1 MRLGEVA
8 NAEAARY
15 GKPLE
20 GVRILAVEQMQAL
33 PWGTQ
38 LLGPPRCRGRQD
50 RASRSTASPAAARCP
65 PCSTRKDGGSGSTY
79 IRNNLNKKS
88 VGIDLK
94 KGRELILDLAGKFDI
109 FAENFKSGS
118 MDRMGLG
125 YKDLSARWP
134 RLIYVSVSG
143 FGNTAETP
151 YDGWP
156 AYAGVAEAMSGIYEF
171 SRHEGELPKISPVG
185 ALGDIGS
192 AITATVGMLAA
203 LRHRDKTGQGQ
214 YVDISMYDAMI
225 AFTDLIVQYHSMGM
239 APKHGGTPGLILT
252 SFLANDGYF
261 MVQVGRDHQFKL
273 FAEAIG
279 HPEWLA
285 DPTYAR
291 DNWLAILE
299 SHIRPA
305 VEAWAARQVQ
315 ARCVL
320 PARQDGHRLRT
331 GAQGRGRRQRRT
343 RQEPQHDRRDPR
355 TDGVEQPIMVPG
367 NPVKLSKMQEGPET
381 RMPWVG
387 EHTAEILA
395 AELGLDDDQLAKLR
409 ADGVIN

>member
-1 MRLGEVA
+1 MRLGETA
-8 NAEAARY
+8 NNDAAKY

-38 LLGPPRCRGRQD
+38 LLARLGAEVVKIEHPVDGESGRG
-50 RASRSTASPAAARCP
+50 SLPAMLDP
-65 PCSTRKDGGSGSTY
+65 MGRKVGSTY

-125 YKDLSARWP
+125 YQHISARWP
-134 RLIYVSVSG
+134 RVIYVSVSG

-203 LRHRDKTGQGQ
+203 LRHRDRTGQGQ

-225 AFTDLIVQYHSMGM
+225 AFTDLIVQYHSMGTP
-239 APKHGGTPGLILT
+239 AKHGATPGLILT
-252 SFLANDGYF
+252 SFMANDGFF
-261 MVQVGRDHQFKL
+261 MVQVGREHQFKP
-273 FAEAIG
+273 FATTVG
-279 HPEWLA
+279 HPEWVT

-291 DNWLAILE
+291 DNWLAILD

-305 VEAWAARQVQ
+305 VEEWA
-315 ARCVL
+315 
-320 PARQDGHRLRT
+320 
-331 GAQGRGRRQRRT
+331 
-343 RQEPQHDRRDPR
+343 RDKSKREVCFTLAKAGIACAPVHKPEDIINDEHVRNRNMIVEIPR
-355 TDGVEQPIMVPG
+355 TDGVDTPIMVPG
-367 NPVKLSKMQEGPET
+367 NPVKLSKMQEGPEF

-387 EHTAEILA
+387 EHTAEVLS
-395 AELGLDDDQLAKLR
+395 AELGLTEADLARLR

>member
-38 LLGPPRCRGRQD
+38 LLARLGAEVVKIEHPVDGESGRG
-50 RASRSTASPAAARCP
+50 SLPAMLDPQGR
-65 PCSTRKDGGSGSTY
+65 RVGSTY

-94 KGRELILDLAGKFDI
+94 KGRDLILDLAGKFDI

-214 YVDISMYDAMI
+214 YVDISMYDAMV
-225 AFTDLIVQYHSMGM
+225 AFTDLIVQYHSMGIV
-239 APKHGGTPGLILT
+239 PKHGGTPGLILT

-261 MVQVGRDHQFKL
+261 MVQVGRDHQFKP
-273 FAEAIG
+273 FAETVG
-279 HPEWLA
+279 HPEWTT
-285 DPTYAR
+285 DPAYAR
-291 DNWLAILE
+291 DNWLSITDTL
-299 SHIRPA
+299 IRPA
-305 VEAWAARQVQ
+305 VEAWAA
-315 ARCVL
+315 
-320 PARQDGHRLRT
+320 DKSK
-331 GAQGRGRRQRRT
+331 
-343 RQEPQHDRRDPR
+343 RDVCFLLAKAGIACAPVNKPEDIVNDEHVKNRNMIVEIPR
-355 TDGVEQPIMVPG
+355 SDGVEQPIMVPG
-367 NPVKLSKMQEGPET
+367 NPVKMSKMQEGPET
-381 RMPWVG
+381 RMPWLG
-387 EHTAEILA
+387 EHTAEVLTT
-395 AELGLDDDQLAKLR
+395 ELGLDDDQLAKLR
-409 ADGVIN
+409 HDGIIN